1 MATPQRSHI
10 CESFISSLAKA
21 MNRLIKPA
29 RRILVGMEPLSA
41 FQGQKNLTPAHKI
54 LFTG

>member
-1 MATPQRSHI
+1 
-10 CESFISSLAKA
+10 

-29 RRILVGMEPLSA
+29 RCILAGMEPLSA